1 MKYIESIGK
10 NHESNTFTF
19 FAQFL
24 GMKASEERISELC
37 SSLGRMVDGRYQE
50 MDDCQINFD
59 ELALSIWKEDESL
72 KNLSLLVYNLNAFE
86 EHFIHL
92 IFSENP
98 EIAFISLKA
107 LAACTYPYSSNV
119 QNPQKMLE
127 IYQHYKYVL
136 VTHKP
141 VLFQALT
148 YLLNIV
154 ENPRSQTADFQRAE
168 VCFTFIRNIAIIQ
181 SPPDINEALFDI
193 LEDGGLFDIIAALQ
207 MKAFASRIPKFA
219 PIIAGILYGLF
230 SPFLPLQRRE
240 IEDENQEYLINPNQ
254 REEEQTETTQP
265 VVSEPPKK
273 KKDPILDSIL
283 SDLKQQ
289 RNTGSSRHG
298 HWGTTL
304 SIRNSKTKEGFTYT
318 GPITPELL
326 QAAPMPKAII
336 KSRARPRKFEP
347 RPQGLYFSR
356 KAEQAAAKLLWTQS
370 FNCVFTRVLP
380 RSFSAYDKTTTATQQ
395 LQMCDLTR
403 FFIEF
408 ILKYGGETRAFP
420 LATEHMIKYFLSM
433 ANWYIEQRIP
443 DLEGIPM
450 VVALHRICLLFSS
463 YSEYYTHIIKYSK
476 ESEDIALAK
485 DAVSEH
491 AKDIENYMVTLLCNK
506 LKTKATMNM
515 IQDTIVALEK
525 LYKLYAVAEDEKIS
539 RRRTTQED
547 VTTEPE
553 LDIFS
558 DIFATYEDINAEM
571 IIERLVKRSNVLIPF
586 FQCIKIYDKLNSEE
600 LNAIT
605 TMLTRFIKYRMGL
618 AHIFKL
624 PYFIII
630 DHLLNE
636 DKRFMTSEEPQ
647 IVQLREIL
655 EQIIDKFFYNIQRD
669 SNLYISLLVG
679 PEDDELYDER
689 RAQKLAQQ
697 ELYEKMGLSQRE
709 KAALEGR
716 KYKDYSSSS
725 SSDSD
730 DETYQRI
737 KELTKKPEKAPGE
750 KKKKKIIPFA
760 PNQEG
765 SSPPSSPSRHKLMQK
780 QSKADD
786 SDELEYEDDSDAP
799 SHNSN
804 TPLSIPDVFNDD
816 SDAAPPP
823 KQKAKPA
830 NDSELSDDD
839 NISAPPSKKL
849 QQESDS
855 SDESDDDKVSAA
867 ELLKQMK
874 EKRAHTLSQKD

>member
-1 MKYIESIGK
+1 
-10 NHESNTFTF
+10 
-19 FAQFL
+19 
-24 GMKASEERISELC
+24 MKASEERISELC

-168 VCFTFIRNIAIIQ
+168 VCFTFIRNIVIIQ
-181 SPPDINEALFDI
+181 SSPDINEAMFDI

-230 SPFLPLQRRE
+230 TPFLPLQRRE
-240 IEDENQEYLINPNQ
+240 IEDQNQEYNSNPNQ
-254 REEEQTETTQP
+254 DETNENDEQINHGDEENATEQTFVKEQ
-265 VVSEPPKK
+265 PKK
-273 KKDPILDSIL
+273 KTNPILDSIM

-289 RNTGSSRHG
+289 RSTGSSRHG
-298 HWGTTL
+298 HWGATL

-318 GPITPELL
+318 GPITPQLL
-326 QAAPMPKAII
+326 QSAPMPKPII

-356 KAEQAAAKLLWTQS
+356 KAEQAASKLLWTQS

-450 VVALHRICLLFSS
+450 VVALHKICLLFSS
-463 YSEYYTHIIKYSK
+463 YSEYYTNIIKYSK
-476 ESEDIALAK
+476 ESEDIGLAK

-525 LYKLYAVAEDEKIS
+525 LYKLYAVAEDENLS
-539 RRRTTQED
+539 RRKTAPED
-547 VTTEPE
+547 ITTEPE
-553 LDIFS
+553 LEVLN
-558 DIFATYEDINAEM
+558 DIFATYEDFNAEM

-586 FQCIKIYDKLNSEE
+586 FQCIKIYDKLNTEE

-636 DKRFMTSEEPQ
+636 DKKFMKSEDQP

-655 EQIIDKFFYNIQRD
+655 EQIVEKFFYNINRD
-669 SNLYISLLVG
+669 PNLYISLLVG

-689 RAQKLAQQ
+689 RAQFYARQ
-697 ELYEKMGLSQRE
+697 ELYSKMGLSQKE
-709 KAALEGR
+709 SAALEGR
-716 KYKDYSSSS
+716 PYKDYSYSS
-725 SSDSD
+725 SSDSE
-730 DETYQRI
+730 DETYKRI
-737 KELTKKPEKAPGE
+737 KELTKKPERAPGE

-760 PNQEG
+760 PPKDTET
-765 SSPPSSPSRHKLMQK
+765 PPSSPSRHKLQ
-780 QSKADD
+780 QTSQTKADE
-786 SDELEYEDDSDAP
+786 SDELEFEDDSDVP
-799 SHNSN
+799 SQNSH
-804 TPLSIPDVFNDD
+804 PPVSIPDEFSDD
-816 SDAAPPP
+816 SDTTTTTSSTKPQQSTPNKL
-823 KQKAKPA
+823 KQV
-830 NDSELSDDD
+830 
-839 NISAPPSKKL
+839 
-849 QQESDS
+849 SDS
-855 SDESDDDKVSAA
+855 SDSDDSDDDKVSAA

-874 EKRAHTLSQKD
+874 EKRAAALSQKD